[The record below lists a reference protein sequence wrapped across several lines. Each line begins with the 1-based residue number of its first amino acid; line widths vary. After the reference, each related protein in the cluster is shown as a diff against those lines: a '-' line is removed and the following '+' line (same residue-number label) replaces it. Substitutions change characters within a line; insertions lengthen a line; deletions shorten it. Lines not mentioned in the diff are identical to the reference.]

1 MSKITIQ
8 IFFAL
13 RKNTDSLFASPFYIN
28 AEYAQSLIPSLYQT
42 LVLGKITEKSEKEK
56 EKDSINLKMDSSRSG
71 STATSVVV
79 IGIKQPIQKFSDY
92 YNLGSKSFMNIM
104 ANYANDPTVAG
115 IVLDIDSGGGQVYGT
130 GEFYD
135 YIKTFPKPTV
145 AYTDGYMC
153 SAAYYIGNA
162 TQYIVA
168 NKRADHIGS
177 IGAYATIVD
186 FNGLWEK
193 LGAKVHEMYATE
205 STEKNSD
212 FREVFKG
219 NYEPYIKNVLDP
231 IVATFH
237 TDMKSTRPGLN
248 EKVFA
253 GGTWT
258 GANSLE
264 MGLIDELGTIQTA
277 ISKVFELADKSSNQ
291 NLNTDMSKQLVK
303 VQAVL
308 GLDAPLAS
316 TEEKGSYLNAEQLD
330 ALENELVE
338 LEATNTQLQTDLDA
352 ANANTDLND
361 QLTASK
367 GTVTAIE
374 ASIDTMLTSAGLDV
388 TGTLTEKTAALS
400 AKVTEMGKNDG
411 AKPTNVKVD
420 VDNSV
425 IAKNVVG
432 GEDISAAMN
441 N

>member
-1 MSKITIQ
+1 MG
-8 IFFAL
+8 
-13 RKNTDSLFASPFYIN
+13 KNIDSLFASPFYIN

-42 LVLGKITEKSEKEK
+42 LVLGKISEKSEIDK
-56 EKDSINLKMDSSRSG
+56 EKDAISLKSSSEQSG
-71 STATSVVV
+71 PNATTVVV

-92 YNLGSKSFMNIM
+92 YNLGSKSFMSIM
-104 ANYANDPTVAG
+104 SSYANDPNIAG

-135 YIKTFPKPTV
+135 FIRSYPKPTV

-153 SAAYYIGNA
+153 SAAYYLGNA

-193 LGAKVHEMYATE
+193 LGATVHEMYATE

-237 TDMKSTRPGLN
+237 TDMKATRPGLN
-248 EKVFA
+248 EAVFA

-258 GANSLE
+258 GTKSLE
-264 MGLIDELGTIQTA
+264 MGLVDELGTIQTA
-277 ISKVFELADKSSNQ
+277 IAKVFELADKSSNQ
-291 NLNTDMSKQLVK
+291 NLNTNMSKELVK

-308 GLDAPLAS
+308 GLAAALVS
-316 TEEKGSYLNAEQLD
+316 TEEKGSYLNEQQLD
-330 ALENELVE
+330 TLENRLVE
-338 LEATNTQLQTDLDA
+338 LEESNTSLQTQLDA

-361 QLTASK
+361 QLTTSK
-367 GTVTAIE
+367 NEVTALT
-374 ASIDTMLTSAGLDV
+374 ASIDGMLTSAGLEV
-388 TGTLTEKTAALS
+388 TGTLTEKTEALT
-400 AKVTEMGKNDG
+400 AKVAEMGKRD
-411 AKPTNVKVD
+411 
-420 VDNSV
+420 
-425 IAKNVVG
+425 G
-432 GEDISAAMN
+432 GEHTRVKIGATTEVKNDFVDAAASHN
-441 N
+441 QIANSIK

>member
-1 MSKITIQ
+1 MGK
-8 IFFAL
+8 
-13 RKNTDSLFASPFYIN
+13 KVDSLFASPFYIN

-42 LVLGKITEKSEKEK
+42 LVLGKISEKSEKEK
-56 EKDSINLKMDSSRSG
+56 EKDSISLKMDSGRSG

-92 YNLGSKSFMNIM
+92 YNLGSKSFMSIM
-104 ANYANDPTVAG
+104 SNYANDPNVAG

-135 YIKTFPKPTV
+135 FIRAYPKPTV
-145 AYTDGYMC
+145 SYTDGYMC
-153 SAAYYIGNA
+153 SAAYYLGNA

-186 FNGLWEK
+186 FNGLLEK
-193 LGAKVHEMYATE
+193 LGAKVHEIYATE
-205 STEKNSD
+205 SKEKNSD

-237 TDMKSTRPGLN
+237 ADMKATRPGLN
-248 EKVFA
+248 EAVFA

-258 GANSLE
+258 GAKSLE

-277 ISKVFELADKSSNQ
+277 IAKVFELADKSSNQ
-291 NLNTDMSKQLVK
+291 NLNTDMSKELVK

-308 GLDAPLAS
+308 GLTAPLAS
-316 TEEKGSYLNAEQLD
+316 TAENGSYLNAEQLD
-330 ALENELVE
+330 ALEKGFVE
-338 LEATNTQLQTDLDA
+338 LESTNATLKTDLDA
-352 ANANTDLND
+352 ALANTEVKEK
-361 QLTASK
+361 LTASE
-367 GTVTAIE
+367 GVVTSVE
-374 ASIDTMLTSAGLDV
+374 ASIDEMLTSAGLDV
-388 TGTLTEKTAALS
+388 TGTLTEKTTALS
-400 AKVTEMGKNDG
+400 AKVTEMGKADG
-411 AKPTNVKVD
+411 AKSTNVKVA
-420 VDNSV
+420 
-425 IAKNVVG
+425 AKNTVPSNVIG
-432 GEDISAAMN
+432 GIDVSAGLN

>member
-1 MSKITIQ
+1 MGK
-8 IFFAL
+8 
-13 RKNTDSLFASPFYIN
+13 KVDSLFASPFYIN

-42 LVLGKITEKSEKEK
+42 LVLGKISEKSEVDK
-56 EKDSINLKMDSSRSG
+56 EKDSISLKMDSGRSG

-92 YNLGSKSFMNIM
+92 YNLGSKSFMSIM
-104 ANYANDPTVAG
+104 ANYANDPSVAG

-135 YIKTFPKPTV
+135 FIRAYSKPTV

-153 SAAYYIGNA
+153 SAAYYLGNA

-237 TDMKSTRPGLN
+237 ADMKATRPGLK
-248 EKVFA
+248 EAVFA

-258 GANSLE
+258 GTKSLE
-264 MGLIDELGTIQTA
+264 MGLVDELGTIQTA
-277 ISKVFELADKSSNQ
+277 IAKVFELADKSSNQ
-291 NLNTDMSKQLVK
+291 NLNTDMSKELVK

-308 GLDAPLAS
+308 GLTAPLAS
-316 TEEKGSYLNAEQLD
+316 TAENGSYLNAEQLD
-330 ALENELVE
+330 ALEKGFVE
-338 LEATNTQLQTDLDA
+338 LESTNATLKTDLDA
-352 ANANTDLND
+352 ALANTEVKEK
-361 QLTASK
+361 LTASE
-367 GTVTAIE
+367 GVVTSVV

-388 TGTLTEKTAALS
+388 TGTLTEKTAVLS
-400 AKVTEMGKNDG
+400 AKVAEMGKADG
-411 AKPTNVKVD
+411 AKSTNVKVAANNTTPSNVIGGID
-420 VDNSV
+420 V
-425 IAKNVVG
+425 
-432 GEDISAAMN
+432 SAGLN